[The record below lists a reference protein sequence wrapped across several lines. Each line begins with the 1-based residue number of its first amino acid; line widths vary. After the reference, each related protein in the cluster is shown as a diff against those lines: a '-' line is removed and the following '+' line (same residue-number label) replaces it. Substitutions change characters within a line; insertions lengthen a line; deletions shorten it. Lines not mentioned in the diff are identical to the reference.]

1 MRCSSPANGQ
11 GPWPGSS
18 SKVVLIATCVLVDAM
33 APLLQEQASKSFPG
47 SLMVLAE
54 TLTYF
59 FGGLSLAMALE
70 GLQGMRRCLQPL
82 RYLAFMPASLAY
94 SWAGFMTY
102 PAIKGFG
109 ASQFY
114 LLAQLRVAIIA
125 VFMRIASHVR
135 QPANVWISL
144 LQLVLGMIVLVW
156 YKAGA
161 VAGEVGC
168 HFLPAHALRPAGSE
182 GETQEG
188 EEQVSFMLSFAA
200 MVGVIVTSA
209 FGTLYLERQLKAS
222 SKDPLFVQLHQLNA
236 AGLTG
241 ALMVAMRRA
250 NEPDVSDAHPGM
262 ELDSDVPTAAPDE
275 ESPYLLPLRVALSVS
290 CVVAR
295 GALNG
300 SVLKKLD
307 ALTKGLI
314 DVTAIVL
321 CTVIQVLAQGRQTDV
336 TAMGLQMMM
345 LLSVL
350 GFVSARQV
358 APPPARCDEPRT
370 PRTPRELLPLRSK
383 SKGSKWPW
391 EVQLEQVPKA
401 L

>member
-1 MRCSSPANGQ
+1 
-11 GPWPGSS
+11 
-18 SKVVLIATCVLVDAM
+18 M

-59 FGGLSLAMALE
+59 FGGLSLALMWE
-70 GLQGMRRCLQPL
+70 GLHGIRKCFQPL
-82 RYLAFMPASLAY
+82 RYLAFMPASLAF

-125 VFMRIASHVR
+125 VFMRLASQVR
-135 QPANVWISL
+135 QPASVWISL
-144 LQLVLGMIVLVW
+144 LQLVVGMVVLVW
-156 YKAGA
+156 YKASA

-168 HFLPAHALRPAGSE
+168 HFLPAAALKAPDAGP
-182 GETQEG
+182 G
-188 EEQVSFMLSFAA
+188 EESEEQTSFLLSFAA
-200 MVGVIVTSA
+200 MVGVIITSA
-209 FGTLYLERQLKAS
+209 FGTLYLERQLKS
-222 SKDPLFVQLHQLNA
+222 SPKDPLFIQLHQLNA
-236 AGLTG
+236 VGLTG
-241 ALMVAMRRA
+241 ALLVATQSLR
-250 NEPDVSDAHPGM
+250 
-262 ELDSDVPTAAPDE
+262 
-275 ESPYLLPLRVALSVS
+275 ESPEEDLGDTTPVPEAMDVGDSPHLLPLRVAMSVS

-321 CTVIQVLAQGRQTDV
+321 CTVIQVLAQGRPTDA

-345 LLSVL
+345 LLAVL
-350 GFVSARQV
+350 GFVSARQPAPA
-358 APPPARCDEPRT
+358 APPLDER
-370 PRTPRELLPLRSK
+370 LPMTRMK
-383 SKGSKWPW
+383 SGGWPW
-391 EVQLEQVPKA
+391 ELKVQQPVPKA

>member
-1 MRCSSPANGQ
+1 
-11 GPWPGSS
+11 
-18 SKVVLIATCVLVDAM
+18 
-33 APLLQEQASKSFPG
+33 
-47 SLMVLAE
+47 
-54 TLTYF
+54 
-59 FGGLSLAMALE
+59 
-70 GLQGMRRCLQPL
+70 
-82 RYLAFMPASLAY
+82 
-94 SWAGFMTY
+94 
-102 PAIKGFG
+102 
-109 ASQFY
+109 
-114 LLAQLRVAIIA
+114 
-125 VFMRIASHVR
+125 
-135 QPANVWISL
+135 
-144 LQLVLGMIVLVW
+144 
-156 YKAGA
+156 
-161 VAGEVGC
+161 
-168 HFLPAHALRPAGSE
+168 
-182 GETQEG
+182 
-188 EEQVSFMLSFAA
+188 MLSFAA

-236 AGLTG
+236 VGLTG
-241 ALMVAMRRA
+241 ALLVAMRSSQK
-250 NEPDVSDAHPGM
+250 EPELRD
-262 ELDSDVPTAAPDE
+262 LDSDVPTAAPVEDLDPS
-275 ESPYLLPLRVALSVS
+275 SPFLPLRVALSVS

-358 APPPARCDEPRT
+358 APPIVDEP
-370 PRTPRELLPLRSK
+370 PLLPLRQK
-383 SKGSKWPW
+383 SPRVWPW
-391 EVQLEQVPKA
+391 EEERPIPKA

>member
-1 MRCSSPANGQ
+1 
-11 GPWPGSS
+11 
-18 SKVVLIATCVLVDAM
+18 
-33 APLLQEQASKSFPG
+33 
-47 SLMVLAE
+47 
-54 TLTYF
+54 
-59 FGGLSLAMALE
+59 
-70 GLQGMRRCLQPL
+70 
-82 RYLAFMPASLAY
+82 
-94 SWAGFMTY
+94 
-102 PAIKGFG
+102 
-109 ASQFY
+109 
-114 LLAQLRVAIIA
+114 
-125 VFMRIASHVR
+125 MRIASHVR

-241 ALMVAMRRA
+241 ALMVSMRRA

-262 ELDSDVPTAAPDE
+262 ELDSDVPTAAPVRDE

>member
-1 MRCSSPANGQ
+1 MSVGEDQDQILKSSPPPSSQ
-11 GPWPGSS
+11 GTS
-18 SKVVLIATCVLVDAM
+18 SKAALIATCVLVDAM

-47 SLMVLAE
+47 SLMVLGE

-59 FGGLSLAMALE
+59 FGGLSLAVMWE
-70 GLQGMRRCLQPL
+70 GLHGMRRCFQPL

-125 VFMRIASHVR
+125 VFMRWASRVR
-135 QPANVWISL
+135 QPATVWISL
-144 LQLVLGMIVLVW
+144 TQLVLGMVVLVW

-168 HFLPAHALRPAGSE
+168 HFLPAAALQAVPTSE
-182 GETQEG
+182 SESSED
-188 EEQVSFMLSFAA
+188 QVSFMLSFAA

-236 AGLTG
+236 VGLTG
-241 ALMVAMRRA
+241 ALLVAMRSSQK
-250 NEPDVSDAHPGM
+250 EPELRD
-262 ELDSDVPTAAPDE
+262 LDSDVPTAAPVEDLDPS
-275 ESPYLLPLRVALSVS
+275 SPFLPLRVALSVS

-358 APPPARCDEPRT
+358 APPIVDEP
-370 PRTPRELLPLRSK
+370 PLLPLRQK
-383 SKGSKWPW
+383 SPRVWPW
-391 EVQLEQVPKA
+391 EEERPIPKA